1 MRKVLYL
8 KNLIDLFYK
17 YMPSKNAIDEDMTKI
32 LVKINHE
39 TYEIYEDQCLFQLR
53 PKASNEQL
61 GSMTEQSI
69 ILDMDNCMFL
79 VDLMN
84 KEKHENN
91 TIDDKLG
98 DVALLSGDEPSNINK
113 VKVDQRLM
121 DYVFDDKQKHISFND
136 LSDKEKEQIYL
147 ELCDYLDADDIS
159 VSIVKTDKGVE
170 LKIDDPNYES

>member
-1 MRKVLYL
+1 MRKSLYL
-8 KNLIDLFYK
+8 NNLIDLFYK
-17 YMPSKNAIDEDMTKI
+17 YIPSKDEYMTRI
-32 LVKINHE
+32 LVKINNE
-39 TYEIYEDQCLFQLR
+39 THQIYEDQCLFQLR
-53 PKASNEQL
+53 PKAPNEQL

-79 VDLMN
+79 SDLMN

-91 TIDDKLG
+91 DNAIDNTLG
-98 DVALLSGDEPSNINK
+98 DVALLSSNEPNNINK

-121 DYVFDDKQKHISFND
+121 NYVFDDNQKHISFND
-136 LSDKEKEQIYL
+136 LTDKEKEKIYL
-147 ELCDYLDADDIS
+147 ELCDYLGADYIS